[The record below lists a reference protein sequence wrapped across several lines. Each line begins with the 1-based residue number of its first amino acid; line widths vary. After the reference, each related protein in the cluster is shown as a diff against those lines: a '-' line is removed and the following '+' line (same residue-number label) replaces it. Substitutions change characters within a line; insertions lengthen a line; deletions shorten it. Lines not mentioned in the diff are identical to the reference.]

1 MELHVRIITK
11 RKFGDEICGP
21 YIGASLKGEDS
32 YKKGVV
38 GEDYTNPADADV
50 ASEFKEY
57 GDLTRIIQK
66 VVQDYYAD
74 KFKLE

>member
-21 YIGASLKGEDS
+21 YIGASLKGEDP
-32 YKKGVV
+32 YKKEEV
-38 GEDYTNPADADV
+38 GKDYTAPADADV
-50 ASEFKEY
+50 AIEFKEY

-66 VVQDYYAD
+66 AVQDYYAD

>member
-21 YIGASLKGEDS
+21 YIGASLKGEES
-32 YKKGVV
+32 YKKGV

-57 GDLTRIIQK
+57 GDLMRIIQK
-66 VVQDYYAD
+66 AVQDYYAD